1 MVLDY
6 EDTYMSWKE
15 DELSRLERRNPKSGA
30 QVQDISL
37 HDTDE
42 SQLTERERL
51 IMIMSVII
59 YEVDHNMLTTEIRG
73 ELDYYYGMLMDSEL
87 EGMLADNEKDEL
99 IEDLKKYHSIV
110 LGKDAL

>member
-6 EDTYMSWKE
+6 EDTYMAWKE
-15 DELSRLERRNPKSGA
+15 DELSRLERLNPKSGA

-51 IMIMSVII
+51 IMIMSVVV
-59 YEVDHNMLTTEIRG
+59 YEVDHNLLTKEIRG
-73 ELDYYYGMLMDSEL
+73 ELGYYHRMLK
-87 EGMLADNEKDEL
+87 EGRLDGLLADNEKDVVIAD
-99 IEDLKKYHSIV
+99 IEKYHTMVFGS
-110 LGKDAL
+110 

>member
-6 EDTYMSWKE
+6 EDTYMAWKE
-15 DELSRLERRNPKSGA
+15 DELSRLERRKPKSGA

-59 YEVDHNMLTTEIRG
+59 YEVDHNMLTTEICG
-73 ELDYYYGMLMDSEL
+73 ELDYYYGMLIDGEL

-99 IEDLKKYHSIV
+99 IGDLKKYYSIV
-110 LGKDAL
+110 FEKEII